1 MENLTFEESLET
13 FNSFLEE
20 MGETHL
26 SETEARDWGIEGGET
41 NAQLREWAGDLVSEI
56 QTEKCAEKD
65 AWRYEL

>member
-1 MENLTFEESLET
+1 MKNLTFEESLET

-20 MGETHL
+20 MGEAHL
-26 SETEARDWGIEGGET
+26 SESEVRDFGIQGGET
-41 NAQLREWAGDLVSEI
+41 NAQLEEWARDFVSEI